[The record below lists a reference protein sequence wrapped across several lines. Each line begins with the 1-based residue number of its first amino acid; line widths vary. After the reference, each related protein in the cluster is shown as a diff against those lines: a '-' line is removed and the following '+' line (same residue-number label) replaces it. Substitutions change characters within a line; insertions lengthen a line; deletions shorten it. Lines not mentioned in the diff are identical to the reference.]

1 MPDQKQIWRVVVPIA
16 LLVLVLATTFGMI
29 WHHHANTSADTCPLC
44 HLTMAPS
51 LAGIR
56 ACVLV
61 PAGTGPAPHYI
72 GLIALSAP
80 KQVPARAP
88 PA

>member
-1 MPDQKQIWRVVVPIA
+1 MSDRKQIWRVVVPIA
-16 LLVLVLATTFGMI
+16 LLVLVLGIALGMV
-29 WHHHANTSADTCPLC
+29 WHQHVNSSSDNCQLC
-44 HLTMAPS
+44 HLTLAPS

-61 PAGTGPAPHYI
+61 PAGAGPAPHYI
-72 GLIALSAP
+72 SFIALSAP